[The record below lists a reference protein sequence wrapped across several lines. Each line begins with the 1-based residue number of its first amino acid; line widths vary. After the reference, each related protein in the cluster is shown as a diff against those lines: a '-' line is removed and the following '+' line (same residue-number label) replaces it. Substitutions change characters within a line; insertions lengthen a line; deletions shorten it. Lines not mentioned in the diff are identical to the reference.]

1 MWGRHESKAV
11 KSDDGKMKAHEKNN
25 FVTEFSV
32 VVQASDEYLIF
43 WEIHPSDKSKRVDV
57 RPHWD

>member
-1 MWGRHESKAV
+1 
-11 KSDDGKMKAHEKNN
+11 MKAHEKNN
-25 FVTEFSV
+25 FVIEFSV

-43 WEIHPSDKSKRVDV
+43 WEIHPSDKYERVDV

>member
-1 MWGRHESKAV
+1 MWGPYESKSV

-32 VVQASDEYLIF
+32 AVQASDEYLIF
-43 WEIHPSDKSKRVDV
+43 
-57 RPHWD
+57 